1 MKVQVR
7 LFARY
12 REAAGRD
19 RVELDLPEGGTVEAA
34 WEAVTSRFPS
44 LSAYRP
50 FTLFAVGNDYVGP
63 ERPLRSGEELC
74 LFPPVSG
81 GSSGTLPSIPTDDRV
96 DLVTEPLSEGAL
108 VAAVEDPGAGAV
120 VLFSGVVRDQ
130 TGGRRVKFLEYEAHA
145 PMALAKMREIAAA
158 ARQRHPGIRRLAI
171 VHRVGRL
178 EIGESSVLIAV
189 STAHRGEGFD
199 ACRFAIDTLKE
210 TVPIWKKEYFEDGE
224 VWVGLQ
230 SECDQR
236 H

>member
-1 MKVQVR
+1 MKVEVR

-19 RVELDLPEGGTVEAA
+19 RVEIDLPEGGTVETA
-34 WEAVTSRFPS
+34 WEAVSRRFPA
-44 LSAYRP
+44 LGQYRP
-50 FTLFAVGNDYVGP
+50 FTLFALREDYVSP
-63 ERPLRSGEELC
+63 DHRLGEGDELC

-81 GSSGTLPSIPTDDRV
+81 GAGFEDWIE
-96 DLVTEPLSEGAL
+96 VTAEVLSERATAEA
-108 VAAVEDPGAGAV
+108 VADPGAGAV
-120 VLFSGVVRDQ
+120 ALFSGIVRDQ

-158 ARQRHPGIRRLAI
+158 IRARWPGTLRVAL

-178 EIGESSVLIAV
+178 EIGESSVMIAV
-189 STAHRGEGFD
+189 SSPHRRAAFE
-199 ACRFAIDTLKE
+199 ACHFAIDTLKE
-210 TVPIWKKEYFEDGE
+210 TVPVWKKEYFEDGE

-230 SECDQR
+230 SECDHR